1 MTQKPQHIVSIM
13 DFQLTEHQSIF
24 VQFNGYDAIIEKKFT
39 GEVKFLGGR
48 PYGDIIHPERSS
60 LSSECREYVRMVL
73 LDKYERG
80 EFS

>member
-1 MTQKPQHIVSIM
+1 MTQKPHLIVSII

-24 VQFNGYDAIIEKKFT
+24 VQFNGYDATIDKKFT